1 MRTTPTLDNDVPDK
15 AKAALFFF
23 STRHTSRQ
31 STLNLIYS
39 LKSSIDIMSD
49 Y

>member
-1 MRTTPTLDNDVPDK
+1 MRTTLTVDDDVLDK

-31 STLNLIYS
+31 STLNLIYF